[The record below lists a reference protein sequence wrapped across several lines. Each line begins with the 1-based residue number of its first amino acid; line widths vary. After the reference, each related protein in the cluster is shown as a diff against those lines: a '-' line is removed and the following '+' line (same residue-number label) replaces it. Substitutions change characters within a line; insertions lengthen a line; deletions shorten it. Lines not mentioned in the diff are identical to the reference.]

1 MNTLLTVNHL
11 SFYYHKHHLG
21 DHVNYVVKDIS
32 FSLSSGETLGILG
45 PNGGG
50 KSTLMKLIA
59 GILKPTEG
67 NIKYHFNIQ
76 NELSFLPQSS
86 DLNTTF
92 PLTVL
97 DFLNLTPNTKKSH
110 LDQANNA
117 LLMAGILLKKNALL
131 HELSGGEK
139 QRVLIARSIL
149 ESPKLLLLDEPTKGL
164 DGQGIDQLLLI
175 LKRLKEE
182 LGTAIILIDHNI
194 NEVVK
199 FCDNILCLNKTFHWH
214 NHSEL
219 LTKTVLEDIYHC
231 EFEHLKLHEKD
242 ALRKENTLSDHQHQ
256 YCDHG
261 PGHIHPQANNFLY
274 MPKKSNNRNEREKK

>member
-1 MNTLLTVNHL
+1 M
-11 SFYYHKHHLG
+11 SFYYHKRQLG
-21 DHVNYVVKDIS
+21 AEPSYVLKDIS
-32 FSLSSGETLGILG
+32 FSLAPGETLGILG

-59 GILKPTEG
+59 GVLEASEG
-67 NIKYHFNIQ
+67 SIHYQLNIN

-92 PLTVL
+92 PLTVT
-97 DFLNLTPNTKKSH
+97 DFLNLTPNIKKAQTEQIES
-110 LDQANNA
+110 A
-117 LLMAGILLKKNALL
+117 LHMAGISHKKNALL
-131 HELSGGEK
+131 QELSGGEK

-175 LKRLKEE
+175 LKRLKDE

-214 NHSEL
+214 NHAEL

-231 EFEHLKLHEKD
+231 EFEHLKLHEKE
-242 ALRKENTLSDHQHQ
+242 AARGESTTLHDHQF
-256 YCDHG
+256 CDHG
-261 PGHIHPQANNFLY
+261 PGHNHQKTNPILFR
-274 MPKKSNNRNEREKK
+274 PKNISDKSNREKK